1 MMRGTLAV
9 PQDWRNAAPFYDS
22 AIERVR
28 TALRD
33 PRTPERLVRYYTR
46 SSDFAGATFTQLG
59 GPDPSRVAERDL
71 LAVTLLDVDV
81 PPSTV
86 RSLLEDGSTRDEI
99 TALLATDRLPP
110 DVRLEDVTPEV
121 LEAMNELYTAL
132 RALVPPPVDRY
143 SVNWATAA
151 KLCARKRPDLFPVRD
166 EVVCRYLGLWPSR
179 YQVDWQ
185 VFHTVM
191 SDADVRSELSRLV
204 ERAAET
210 TGVDVGDP
218 AQLLR
223 HLDVVVWMH
232 APHRS

>member
-9 PQDWRNAAPFYDS
+9 PQDWRNAAPFYRS
-22 AIERVR
+22 ALERVY

-46 SSDFAGATFTQLG
+46 TSDFAGATFTQLADD
-59 GPDPSRVAERDL
+59 DPTSVTERDL
-71 LAVTLLDVDV
+71 LAVTLLDVKV

-86 RSLLEDGSTRDEI
+86 RVLLEDGPTRESI
-99 TALLATDRLPP
+99 NALLATDVLPT

-121 LEAMNELYTAL
+121 LAAMNELYTSL

-185 VFHTVM
+185 VFHAIM
-191 SDADVRSELSRLV
+191 SEDEVRSELTRLV
-204 ERAAET
+204 SRAAESAN
-210 TGVDVGDP
+210 VDVGQVG
-218 AQLLR
+218 QLLR
-223 HLDVVVWMH
+223 HLDVVVFMH
-232 APHRS
+232 APHLS